1 MQEGEK
7 IIKIPPLAV
16 YATLKEI
23 HSLRRFQVLV
33 YNQNKVELRIET
45 KDSEDRTKVF
55 EETKTALK
63 NYLAVQGIHSLSI
76 TLSDSLPQQ
85 DENSGKFKHI
95 VNMQNTK

>member
-1 MQEGEK
+1 MEDEK
-7 IIKIPPLAV
+7 LIKIPPLAV

-45 KDSEDRTKVF
+45 KDGEDRTKAF
-55 EETKTALK
+55 EEAKTALK
-63 NYLAVQGIHSLSI
+63 NYLTVQGIHSVSI
-76 TLSDSLPQQ
+76 TLADSLPQQ
-85 DENSGKFKHI
+85 DENSCKFKHI